1 MKQMIKLA
9 TDMGL
14 GIFTLLV
21 AFVAVILPA
30 TAQQVQKP
38 NIVLILSDDFGY
50 GDGGV
55 YGGGEGRGMPTPSL
69 DRLAAEG
76 MTFLIFMASQAAHQA
91 ARQFRPGASLTAVA

>member
-38 NIVLILSDDFGY
+38 NMSV
-50 GDGGV
+50 V
-55 YGGGEGRGMPTPSL
+55 R
-69 DRLAAEG
+69 
-76 MTFLIFMASQAAHQA
+76 
-91 ARQFRPGASLTAVA
+91 